1 MTFGEWLKWF
11 GNLFVKEILTYF
23 IDPASR
29 FIFDRAFDYSDFFV
43 RLHRNI

>member
-11 GNLFVKEILTYF
+11 GNLFVKEIHVLYRSGF
-23 IDPASR
+23 QVY
-29 FIFDRAFDYSDFFV
+29 FDRAFDYSDFFV